1 MKEHVHFIGIGGTGI
16 SAIARL
22 MLEQGY
28 MVSGSDRALSPLARS
43 LREDGAIVFIGHAA
57 NNVKGAHW
65 VVRSSAVPDTNPEV
79 QRARELGIPVYKR
92 SDFLGKLMQPP
103 KVGVA
108 VAGTHGKT
116 TTTAMIAFVLTKLS
130 VDPSYI
136 IGANILNGRNAHAG
150 SGNPFVIEA
159 DEYDRMFLGLRPKF
173 TVVTNVEHDH
183 PDIYPTQ
190 TEYFAAFEQFCQLI
204 PADGA
209 LIGDSS
215 NPGVLR
221 LMSHPS
227 LMSTRKICY
236 GLADSPAPCVENLI
250 GSPKPSDARD
260 IFTYEVRSNLGG
272 FSQTFLLRLRVPGL
286 HNLKNAM
293 AALAVVSL
301 LGLSLEDACAA
312 LTEFEGTDRR
322 FNTIGS
328 PSGVHL
334 INDYAHH
341 PTEIQAT
348 LQAVRQKYP
357 ESRVWAVWQPH
368 TYSRTK
374 TLFYDFA
381 RSFAMADRVIVSKIY
396 ASREPDEDFSAS
408 QVVDQMKHPAVE
420 YIPELSDITNTLR
433 ELCKAG
439 DVVIVMS
446 AGDADQIIADLAKKP
461 RKEVHAS

>member
-28 MVSGSDRALSPLARS
+28 TVSGSDRALSPLAKS
-43 LREDGAIVFIGHAA
+43 LRDDGVKVYIGHAA
-57 NNVKGAHW
+57 NNVTGAHW

-79 QRARELGIPVYKR
+79 QHAREKGIPVYKR
-92 SDFLGKLMQPP
+92 SDFLGKLMQAP
-103 KVGVA
+103 KIGIA

-116 TTTAMIAFVLTKLS
+116 TTTAMIAFVLTKLA

-173 TVVTNVEHDH
+173 TIVTNVEHDH

-190 TEYFAAFEQFCQLI
+190 AEYFAAFEQFCQLI
-204 PADGA
+204 PLDGA

-215 NPGVLR
+215 NMGVLR
-221 LMSHPS
+221 LMAHPS
-227 LMSTRKICY
+227 LTATRKICY
-236 GLADSPAPCVENLI
+236 GMADAPAPCSEWLI
-250 GSPKPSDARD
+250 GTPMPSTVDD
-260 IFTYEVRSNLGG
+260 LFNYEIKTSLSGIQ
-272 FSQTFLLRLRVPGL
+272 QTLILRLRVPGL

-293 AALAVVSL
+293 AALAVTAL
-301 LGLSLEDACAA
+301 LGLPLEDVCTA
-312 LTEFEGTDRR
+312 LSEFVGTDRR
-322 FNTIGS
+322 FNTTKS
-328 PSGVHL
+328 PNGVHL

-357 ESRVWAVWQPH
+357 SSRVWAVWQPH
-368 TYSRTK
+368 TFSRTK

-381 RSFAMADRVIVSKIY
+381 RSFTMADRVIVSKIY
-396 ASREPDEDFSAS
+396 ASREVDEDFSAS
-408 QVVDQMKHPAVE
+408 EVVEQMKHPAVE
-420 YIPELSDITNTLR
+420 YIPELPDITSALR
-433 ELCKAG
+433 QLCKPG
-439 DVVIVMS
+439 DAVIVMS
-446 AGDADQIIADLAKKP
+446 AGDADSIISDLSKKIP
-461 RKEVHAS
+461 KEDRLS

>member
-28 MVSGSDRALSPLARS
+28 VVSGSDRALSPLAKS
-43 LREDGAIVFIGHAA
+43 LREDGAEVHIGHAA
-57 NNVKGAHW
+57 KNVKGAHW
-65 VVRSSAVPDTNPEV
+65 VVRSSAVPDKNPEV
-79 QRARELGIPVYKR
+79 QHARELGIPVYKR

-103 KVGVA
+103 KVGIA

-116 TTTAMIAFVLTKLS
+116 TTTAMIAFVLSKLS

-136 IGANILNGRNAHAG
+136 IGANILNGRNAHSG
-150 SGNPFVIEA
+150 SGAPFVIEA

-183 PDIYPTQ
+183 PDIYPT
-190 TEYFAAFEQFCQLI
+190 ESDYFAAFEQFCQLL

-215 NPGVLR
+215 NPGVRR
-221 LMSHPS
+221 LMAHPS
-227 LMSTRKICY
+227 LTATRKICY
-236 GLADSPAPCVENLI
+236 GLTDSPAPCVENLI
-250 GSPKPSDARD
+250 GTPIPSNTSDL
-260 IFTYEVRSNLGG
+260 FTYEVKTNLNGI
-272 FSQTFLLRLRVPGL
+272 QQAITLRLRVPGL

-301 LGLSLEDACAA
+301 LGLSLEDASATLA
-312 LTEFEGTDRR
+312 DFEGTDRR
-322 FNTIGS
+322 FNTIES
-328 PSGVHL
+328 PAGVHL

-348 LQAVRQKYP
+348 LQAARQKYP
-357 ESRVWAVWQPH
+357 KSRVWAVWQPH

-374 TLFYDFA
+374 ALFYDFA

-396 ASREPDEDFSAS
+396 ASREPDEDFSSS

-433 ELCKAG
+433 ELCKPG

-446 AGDADQIIADLAKKP
+446 AGDADHIIADLAESSPKEG
-461 RKEVHAS
+461 RKS